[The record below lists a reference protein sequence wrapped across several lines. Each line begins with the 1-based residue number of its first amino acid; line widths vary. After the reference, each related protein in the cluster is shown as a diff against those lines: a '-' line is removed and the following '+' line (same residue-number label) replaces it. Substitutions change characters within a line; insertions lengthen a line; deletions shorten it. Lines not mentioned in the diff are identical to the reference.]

1 MPLEPF
7 ANPRPLIQPVPLL
20 VKVARPKTDVGQA
33 PSGTVQPE
41 EIIMSPSESLVI
53 ITWVNVTEPQVM
65 VVSSF
70 PEASVKVTV
79 KPEGNV
85 PEDTSKFPPTD
96 IAEPE

>member
-20 VKVARPKTDVGQA
+20 VKVARPKTDVGLA

-79 KPEGNV
+79 SPEGKV
-85 PEDTSKFPPTD
+85 PRLTSRLSATD
-96 IAEPE
+96 IVVPA